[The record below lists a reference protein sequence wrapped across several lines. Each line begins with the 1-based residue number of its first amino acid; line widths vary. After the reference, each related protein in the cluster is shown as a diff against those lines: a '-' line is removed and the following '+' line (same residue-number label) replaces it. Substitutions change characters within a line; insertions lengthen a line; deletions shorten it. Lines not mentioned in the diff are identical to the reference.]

1 MPASP
6 AAAVALALLVVM
18 GSACQNGDASETEEN
33 ATPDSTSSAAASDS
47 SSAAAGADS
56 SSGDTLSE
64 GRRSWKDRMFGK
76 KEEQKE
82 KERPVPVELADV
94 AIRDIPAYLSSTT
107 TLEPDKEA
115 DVLAKASGELKEIHV
130 EEGDWV
136 REGAILA
143 TLDGRAQG
151 AALEE
156 VAARVRGLQLE
167 LDRMVALHGQSLA
180 SDRDLEAA
188 QTAFA
193 QAEAQRKS
201 FELELAYTTIRA
213 PFAGR
218 VTRRMADAG
227 QNVAVG
233 AHLFTVVDADPLL
246 ARIYLPEREVARL
259 APNQEVRIQSD
270 ADPTIEM
277 AGSVHLIA
285 PVVDTRTGTI
295 KVTCK
300 LDGETGKLRP
310 GSFVRVK
317 VETGV
322 HDNVAAIPKRAL
334 VPEGADTYVFRAEAD
349 SVVKTSIQTG
359 LSTDEWVEVLE
370 GLEVGDRV
378 VKVGHGALRTGTKV
392 RDLASP
398 ASPDSTSVNS

>member
-1 MPASP
+1 MTAPL
-6 AAAVALALLVVM
+6 AAAVALALLVVL
-18 GSACQNGDASETEEN
+18 GSGCQNGDARETEDL
-33 ATPDSTSSAAASDS
+33 APDSTSAAA
-47 SSAAAGADS
+47 AADS
-56 SSGDTLSE
+56 TAGDSLSE

-82 KERPVPVELADV
+82 KDRPVPVELAEV
-94 AIRDIPAYLSSTT
+94 AIRDLPAYLTSTA

-136 REGAILA
+136 REGQVLA
-143 TLDGRAQG
+143 ALDGRAQS

-180 SDRDLEAA
+180 SDRDLESA
-188 QTAFA
+188 QTSFS

-201 FELELAYTTIRA
+201 FELELAYTSIRA

-218 VTRRMADAG
+218 VTRRMADVG
-227 QNVAVG
+227 QNVTAG
-233 AHLFTVVDADPLL
+233 THLFTVVDADPLL

-317 VETGV
+317 VETGI
-322 HDNVAAIPKRAL
+322 HDDVAAIPKRAL
-334 VPEGADTYVFRAEAD
+334 VPEGADMYVFRAEAD
-349 SVVKTSIQTG
+349 SVVKTPIQTG
-359 LSTDEWVEVLE
+359 LSSDEWVEVLE

-398 ASPDSTSVNS
+398 ASTDSTSVNS

>member
-1 MPASP
+1 MTAPL
-6 AAAVALALLVVM
+6 AAAVALALLVVL
-18 GSACQNGDASETEEN
+18 GSGCQSGDAREAEDL
-33 ATPDSTSSAAASDS
+33 APDSTSAAA
-47 SSAAAGADS
+47 AADS
-56 SSGDTLSE
+56 TAGDTLSE

-82 KERPVPVELADV
+82 KERPVPVELAEV
-94 AIRDIPAYLSSTT
+94 ALRDIPAYLSSTA

-115 DVLAKASGELKEIHV
+115 DVLAKASGELKEIQV

-136 REGAILA
+136 REGQVLA
-143 TLDGRAQG
+143 TLDGRAQS

-180 SDRDLEAA
+180 SDRDLESA

-201 FELELAYTTIRA
+201 FELELAYTSIRA

-218 VTRRMADAG
+218 VTRRMADVG
-227 QNVAVG
+227 QNVTAG
-233 AHLFTVVDADPLL
+233 IHLFTVVDADPLL

-270 ADPTIEM
+270 ADPTVEM

-310 GSFVRVK
+310 GSFVRVN
-317 VETGV
+317 VETGI
-322 HDNVAAIPKRAL
+322 HEDVATIPKRAL

-349 SVVKTSIQTG
+349 SVVKTPIQTG

>member
-1 MPASP
+1 MQTSP
-6 AAAVALALLVVM
+6 GAALALALLVIL
-18 GSACQNGDASETEEN
+18 GSACQSGDARETGE
-33 ATPDSTSSAAASDS
+33 SASASDS
-47 SSAAAGADS
+47 SAVAAADS
-56 SSGDTLSE
+56 SADSLSQ
-64 GRRSWKDRMFGK
+64 GARSWRDRMFGK
-76 KEEQKE
+76 KEQERPKD
-82 KERPVPVELADV
+82 RPVPVELAEV
-94 AIRDIPAYLSSTT
+94 AIRDIPAYLSSTA
-107 TLEPDKEA
+107 TLEPEKEA
-115 DVLAKASGELKEIHV
+115 DVLAKAAGELKEIHV

-136 REGAILA
+136 REGQVLA
-143 TLDGRAQG
+143 TLDGRAQS

-167 LDRMVALHGQSLA
+167 LDRMVALHAQSLA
-180 SDRDLEAA
+180 SDRDLETA

-193 QAEAQRKS
+193 EAEAQRKS
-201 FELELAYTTIRA
+201 FELEVAHTTIRA

-218 VTRRMADAG
+218 VTRRMVAVG
-227 QNVAVG
+227 QNVTVG
-233 AHLFTVVDADPLL
+233 THLFTVVDADPLL

-259 APNQEVRIQSD
+259 APDQEVRIQSD
-270 ADPTIEM
+270 ADPSIELP
-277 AGSVHLIA
+277 GSVHLIA

-300 LDGETGKLRP
+300 VNGQSSQLRP

-322 HDNVAAIPKRAL
+322 HEDVAAIPKRAL
-334 VPEGADTYVFRAEAD
+334 VPEGADIYVFRAEAD

-370 GLEVGDRV
+370 GLEPGDQV

-392 RDLASP
+392 RNLA
-398 ASPDSTSVNS
+398 ATADSTSVQS